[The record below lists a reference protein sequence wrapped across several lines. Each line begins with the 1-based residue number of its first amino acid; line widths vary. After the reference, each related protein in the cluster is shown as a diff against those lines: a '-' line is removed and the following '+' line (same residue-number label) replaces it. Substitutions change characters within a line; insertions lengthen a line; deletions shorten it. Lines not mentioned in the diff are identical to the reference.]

1 MAETLARQFE
11 EAVTATG
18 AAAAGQ
24 PRRLLHVMP
33 SFAVGGIQVRLA
45 RLVNAF
51 GRRYRHTIV
60 SLDGNA
66 LCRDRLDT
74 DLDVTI
80 VAGPPGDQTLP
91 SRLLACRA
99 FVRREAPDLLLTYN
113 WGAIEWA
120 LADRLFGFARHVHF
134 EDGFGPDEVDQQ
146 LPRRIVMRRWALAGA
161 DQVIVPSR
169 RLAAIALTDWRLDA
183 TRVRHIPNGIDVDA
197 FRAGQRHEAAPLF
210 ARDADEVIVGTV
222 APLRREKNLA
232 RLLRAFAALPPLP
245 RARLVIAGDGGERA
259 ALEAMARD
267 LGLAGRIVFLGPIAA
282 PERAL
287 GSFDIFALSSDTEQM
302 PLTILE
308 AMAASL
314 PVAAVDVGDVRHML
328 APTNRILV
336 AAREDEAGFTAA
348 LRRLVQDAELR
359 RDLGQRNEA
368 HVRETYPWRRMVEAY
383 DRVFDGA

>member
-11 EAVTATG
+11 AAATTTG
-18 AAAAGQ
+18 AAADVR
-24 PRRLLHVMP
+24 PRRLLHVLP

-51 GRRYRHTIV
+51 GRRYQHTIV

-80 VAGPPGDQTLP
+80 VAGPPRGQALLP
-91 SRLLACRA
+91 RLLASRA
-99 FVRREAPDLLLTYN
+99 FVRRTAPDLLLTYN

-120 LADRLFGFARHVHF
+120 LANRAFGLARHVHF

-146 LPRRIVMRRWALAGA
+146 LPRRIRMRRWALAGA
-161 DQVIVPSR
+161 DQIIVPSR
-169 RLAAIALTDWRLDA
+169 RLAAIALNDWRLDA
-183 TRVRHIPNGIDVDA
+183 TRLRHIPNGIDVDA
-197 FRAGQRHEAAPLF
+197 FHAGQRREDAPFF
-210 ARDADEVIVGTV
+210 ARDPDEVIVGTV

-232 RLLRAFAALPPLP
+232 RLVRAFAALPPTS

-259 ALEAMARD
+259 ALEALARD
-267 LGLAGRIVFLGPIAA
+267 LGLADRILFLGPVAA
-282 PERAL
+282 PERVLA
-287 GSFDIFALSSDTEQM
+287 SFDVFALSSDTEQM

-314 PVAAVDVGDVRHML
+314 PVAAIDVGDVRHML

-336 AAREDEAGFTAA
+336 AAREDETGFAAA
-348 LRRLVQDAELR
+348 LGRLVHDAALR

-368 HVRETYPWRRMVEAY
+368 YVRETYPWRRMAEAY
-383 DRVFDGA
+383 DRVFTDA